1 MKEGALTYWAVGAAG
16 LAALAAASTLRMAA
30 GTPTARSAGLFA
42 SATFI
47 ALAGFAA
54 ALILDSTEFFYGTA
68 AVAFFVMA
76 LALLVHRSEA
86 AVLGRMTEEQRVDV
100 ASGLPNERLFHERLA
115 AEHSRTKRTDQRYCV
130 AVFEIDEY
138 DELSQEDR
146 EAGMRLLADALQ
158 ESIRNTDTLGRIGTT
173 RAGVL
178 LVDTLAEGAVVG
190 CDRARERFF
199 FQSCG
204 HNEKFNV
211 TRPLTVSVGIAS
223 FDADTVDPGQ
233 VLENAQ
239 DTLQS
244 LRARGGR
251 GIEVYNSPRSASG
264 APN

>member
-1 MKEGALTYWAVGAAG
+1 MAG
-16 LAALAAASTLRMAA
+16 FASLAAAAALRMAS

-54 ALILDSTEFFYGTA
+54 AVIVDSPELFAATA

-76 LALLVHRSEA
+76 IALFVHRSEA
-86 AVLGRMTEEQRVDV
+86 AVLSKMTEEQRVDV

-115 AEHSRTKRTDQRYCV
+115 AEHSRTKRTDQRYSV

-146 EAGMRLLADALQ
+146 EAGMRLLADSLQ
-158 ESIRNTDTLGRIGTT
+158 ESIRNTDTLGRIGKT

-178 LVDTLAEGAVVG
+178 LVDTLAEGAVIG

-211 TRPLTVSVGIAS
+211 TRPLTVSVGIAA
-223 FDADTVDPGQ
+223 FDDDTVDPGQ
-233 VLENAQ
+233 VLANAQ

-251 GIEVYNSPRSASG
+251 GIEVYASPRSTSS
-264 APN
+264 APK